1 MNPNYTIIR
10 CQTTDKIFV
19 MDLLCDAD
27 EYELIRD
34 HVDVV
39 YYNGDDDLE
48 KEYTIDSRSFLS
60 MGKATPFDGWKV
72 RGEVVMT
79 LKDGKAVYNNLT
91 K

>member
-10 CQTTDKIFV
+10 CQTTDKILV

-48 KEYTIDSRSFLS
+48 KEYTRQMVESDLDLLNQKCILADCNPEYINDWLFIP
-60 MGKATPFDGWKV
+60 T
-72 RGEVVMT
+72 EH
-79 LKDGKAVYNNLT
+79 Y
-91 K
+91 

>member
-10 CQTTDKIFV
+10 CQTTDKILV

-27 EYELIRD
+27 EYELNRD

-48 KEYTIDSRSFLS
+48 KEYTRQMVESDLDLLNQKCILADCNPEYINDWLFIP
-60 MGKATPFDGWKV
+60 T
-72 RGEVVMT
+72 EH
-79 LKDGKAVYNNLT
+79 Y
-91 K
+91 